1 MTEKIGGKWP
11 ERVLLYIAM
20 FEVTR
25 FSEAWG
31 IKCARYFTLILNKD
45 CDDALNVCR
54 VSPRVGVV
62 TVNERRALIGLENQ
76 NGPITELVTWGRSV

>member
-1 MTEKIGGKWP
+1 MGLRA

-20 FEVTR
+20 LEVTR
-25 FSEAWG
+25 FSEGLG
-31 IKCARYFTLILNKD
+31 IKRARYFTLILNKG

-62 TVNERRALIGLENQ
+62 TVYERRALIGLENQ
-76 NGPITELVTWGRSV
+76 NGPITELVIWGRSV